1 MLEVAVKA
9 RRKMRVMFEQREI
22 VRARLGR
29 RITLWVFHVIVNRFT
44 ALEFDRP
51 LLFTGNGA
59 ARPHPPARS
68 PAISDGMACCIDTF
82 FDWD

>member
-44 ALEFDRP
+44 ALESDRP
-51 LLFTGNGA
+51 LRFTGNG
-59 ARPHPPARS
+59 PHPPARS